1 MFLERICTSIF
12 MFKNFH
18 NEKNH
23 DFSDK
28 SECFKK
34 LLEINTAESNGQT
47 AAPTVTHCWII

>member
-47 AAPTVTHCWII
+47 AAPTVTHC